1 MVTSEGHGIILR
13 EGDALVVV
21 DVQNCFLPGGSLAV
35 PDGNRV
41 IEPLNRVTERFAK
54 KQLPI
59 FFSRDWH
66 PPNHCSF
73 QSQGGPWPK
82 HGVQD
87 TEDAEFSPALKIP
100 VEAIIISKGM
110 DKNREEYSAFSGKDE
125 LGCTLGEHLRS
136 SGIKRVFVGGLATD
150 YCVLNTVLDILQSGY
165 EVYVLADGVCAV
177 DVKPGDGDR
186 ALAEMK
192 EKGARIIESTDIEE

>member
-1 MVTSEGHGIILR
+1 MVTSGRQGLFLQ

-35 PDGNRV
+35 PNGDRI
-41 IEPLNRVTERFAK
+41 IEPLNQITDRFARK
-54 KQLPI
+54 SLPI

-66 PPNHCSF
+66 PSNHCSF
-73 QSQGGPWPK
+73 QSQGGPWPR

-87 TEDAEFSPALKIP
+87 TEDAEFPPDLKIP

-110 DKNREEYSAFSGKDE
+110 DKNKEEYSAFSGKDE
-125 LGCTLGEHLRS
+125 LGCSLEEHLRS

-150 YCVLNTVLDILQSGY
+150 YCVLSTVLDILQGGY
-165 EVYVLADGVCAV
+165 EVYVLADCVRAV

-186 ALAEMK
+186 ALAEMRG
-192 EKGARIIESTDIEE
+192 KGAHIINSTDIED